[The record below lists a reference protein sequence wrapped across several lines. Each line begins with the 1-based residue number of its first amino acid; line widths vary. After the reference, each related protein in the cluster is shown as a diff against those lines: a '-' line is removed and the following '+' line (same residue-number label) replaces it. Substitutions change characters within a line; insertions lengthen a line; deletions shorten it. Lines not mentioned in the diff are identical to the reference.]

1 MGSMGAILV
10 ASFAWASL
18 ATLAGQQ
25 AFAELKPDRV
35 HLAQGRKVGNYI
47 ADGLFNGGDQAMN
60 DVVVKDIRRAVN
72 PGFER
77 VVIDLQATRAA
88 LGGEDAAIA
97 RPPYY
102 QVSVN
107 PDENRI
113 VVTIWGKP
121 RLEFNSRKVV
131 SEMKKSSMIQ
141 SLDLLPPMDGDSWT
155 FVANLK
161 TKRPVE
167 VFELTNPVRIIMDI
181 KR

>member
-1 MGSMGAILV
+1 MRLFAVIGFLGAILL
-10 ASFAWASL
+10 ASL
-18 ATLAGQQ
+18 TTLMSSQ
-25 AFAELKPDRV
+25 AFAELKPDHV
-35 HLAQGRKVGNYI
+35 HLAQGRKTGNYV
-47 ADGLFNGGDQAMN
+47 ADGLVNGGDQAMN

-77 VVIDLQATRAA
+77 VVIDVQATR
-88 LGGEDAAIA
+88 GGEDAAIS

-102 QVSVN
+102 QVSIN

-113 VVTIWGKP
+113 IVTIWGKP
-121 RLEFNSRKVV
+121 LLELNSKKVV
-131 SEMKKSSMIQ
+131 NEMKKSNVIQ
-141 SLDLLPPMDGDSWT
+141 SIDLLPPMDGDSWT

-167 VFELTNPVRIIMDI
+167 VFELANPVRIILDI